1 MKKKSTS
8 APAPE
13 EEDGVKY
20 ISAAPY
26 EPGFL
31 NCEEFNEL
39 VSDTLPVGSC
49 RAFKIFFSEESEAFL
64 KNYHDKRGDSELKIG
79 EWKADPKFGST
90 RLITFRAPVNASIG
104 PSSTKVEE
112 NQRYHLTKDKLIVES
127 WTILLD
133 IPYGDHFR
141 VETKY
146 EFTTTGDKSKITI
159 STAVFFSKKTM
170 FRGKIESGT
179 LKESKDSFEQ
189 WVFFAKNEI
198 NRLEGK
204 EPIQE
209 VKPVAKVPEKGEA
222 LFGNRGLA
230 VILLVFSI
238 IITYLILRV
247 MSLAKTVHELEYY
260 LELSLKNQQ
269 QATLH
274 QEL

>member
-1 MKKKSTS
+1 MKKKSEAA
-8 APAPE
+8 APVE
-13 EEDGVKY
+13 EEGVKY
-20 ISAAPY
+20 LSSGPY

-31 NCEEFNEL
+31 NCEEFTEL
-39 VSDTLPVGSC
+39 TSDTLPLTSC
-49 RAFKIFFSEESEAFL
+49 RAYKIFFSEESENFL
-64 KNYHDKRGDSELKIG
+64 KNYHEKRGDSELKIG
-79 EWKADPKFGST
+79 EWKADANPKFGIT

-112 NQRYHLTKDKLIVES
+112 NQRYHLTKEKLIVES
-127 WTILLD
+127 ATNLLD

-141 VETKY
+141 VETKF
-146 EFTTTGDKSKITI
+146 EFATTGDKSKITI
-159 STAVFFSKKTM
+159 STAVFFFKKTM

-198 NRLEGK
+198 NRLDGK
-204 EPIQE
+204 EPIVE
-209 VKPVAKVPEKGEA
+209 VKPVVKAPAKAEA

-230 VILLVFSI
+230 VILLGFSI

-260 LELSLKNQQ
+260 LELNIRNQQ
-269 QATLH
+269 QIH